1 MMGAVLRPRGAAA
14 KRILEML
21 AAEPLSVRE
30 VAERMNIARNS
41 ARYHLER
48 LQEERKVHVDI
59 GERRV
64 RRGHMACLFAL
75 GGGPEP
81 AANDGCQAK
90 SRRQP
95 MTPVRHEIT
104 AALFGEVAAVPLS
117 TYVTHIYQ
125 QND

>member
-21 AAEPLSVRE
+21 VAEPLSVRE

-48 LQEERKVHVDI
+48 LQEERKVHVDLDAF
-59 GERRV
+59 RA

-75 GGGPEP
+75 GAGPEP
-81 AANDGCQAK
+81 DANDGRTP
-90 SRRQP
+90 RRKQP
-95 MTPVRHEIT
+95 MTPARHEIT
-104 AALFGEVAAVPLS
+104 AAMFGEVAAIPLS
-117 TYVTHIYQ
+117 TYVTRIYQ
-125 QND
+125 QNE